1 MRVLASRESREFARL
16 GGLSI
21 EHEHMSRASYRKL
34 PVIFCNLG
42 IFSNRAR
49 AGGLAYPLP
58 IMSATPK
65 PVIPDGQPF
74 YNSRENFR
82 FFPSSKHFSLSHGR
96 APEHGRNSTASLPQN
111 GNLAARNAAR
121 TRRKILR
128 KPKVCDLTKPYIPSP
143 WSKEKSPSCA
153 RP

>member
-65 PVIPDGQPF
+65 PVIPEGQPF

-82 FFPSSKHFSLSHGR
+82 FFPSSKQFSLSHGR
-96 APEHGRNSTASLPQN
+96 APEDERKHEKATVSLPLN
-111 GNLAARNAAR
+111 GNFAARNAA
-121 TRRKILR
+121 KN
-128 KPKVCDLTKPYIPSP
+128 TKKSKGVRPTKTYAPSP
-143 WSKEKSPSCA
+143 
-153 RP
+153 